1 MMRHVLALPAAI
13 AVIALATSATAQGAS
28 DVEDLVGARAA
39 GGETQLLS
47 RGYEQRQSNDVRDQR
62 FTFWWNKRTG
72 RCISV
77 STMEGRYAAIIGVP
91 AGNCSEGSQG
101 DDRNDHGA
109 PPPASDYRDPNSMV
123 LVCYGGG
130 NRPTVTSQPTYTWN
144 HSNHK
149 WEWSNQVA
157 SGTEA
162 FNSDIQIEL
171 YGTQGRIHLGPKLV
185 PPIHSGGDHGWWDL
199 ENLVVG
205 RDQITATYRLNGMNK
220 PKLTI
225 DRRTG
230 LITIKAVTD
239 FSGRCDIGNWGNG
252 QRRF

>member
-1 MMRHVLALPAAI
+1 MMRHALALPAAI

-101 DDRNDHGA
+101 V
-109 PPPASDYRDPNSMV
+109 YR
-123 LVCYGGG
+123 
-130 NRPTVTSQPTYTWN
+130 TS
-144 HSNHK
+144 
-149 WEWSNQVA
+149 
-157 SGTEA
+157 
-162 FNSDIQIEL
+162 
-171 YGTQGRIHLGPKLV
+171 R
-185 PPIHSGGDHGWWDL
+185 
-199 ENLVVG
+199 
-205 RDQITATYRLNGMNK
+205 
-220 PKLTI
+220 LTI
-225 DRRTG
+225 DFIIFIFQINFSIPTFTPTLPVCWVKNNHSSNPKMHRR
-230 LITIKAVTD
+230 
-239 FSGRCDIGNWGNG
+239 IGQN
-252 QRRF
+252 